1 MNITRDDAASALQDV
16 DSAQRRSVALFE
28 YELASPFLVLWGG
41 LWIVAGAVGA
51 ASPGNAGF
59 GWLVVDIIGL
69 VGTGIL
75 IVRQSRRYPDA
86 GERVPMVRYAA
97 TVAVVAAFLTATLTV
112 VAPVTGVQVLM
123 VITLLV
129 AAIYMTAGIWCGR
142 RYAVV
147 GAALG
152 ALALGLFHL
161 APAHVPLLVPFLGGG
176 GLILGGLWMR
186 RS

>member
-1 MNITRDDAASALQDV
+1 MNITRDDAESALHHV
-16 DSAQRRSVALFE
+16 ESAQRRSVTLFQ
-28 YELASPFLVLWGG
+28 YGLASPFLVLWGV
-41 LWIVAGAVGA
+41 LWMAAGVVGT
-51 ASPGNAGF
+51 ASPEHAGL
-59 GWLVVDIIGL
+59 GWLVVDIVGL
-69 VGTGIL
+69 AGTGFL

-86 GERVPMVRYAA
+86 GERMPMVRFVAMS
-97 TVAVVAAFLTATLTV
+97 AVVAAFVTAALTV

-123 VITLLV
+123 LITLLV
-129 AAIYMTAGIWCGR
+129 AAIYMTAGVWFGA

-161 APAHVPLLVPFLGGG
+161 APAHVSLLVPFLGGG
-176 GLILGGLWMR
+176 ALILGGLWMR